1 MMNRHVCRAGLAAL
15 LAMLAPIAAAVPE
28 YFSTSPAG
36 SKYASALALNN
47 QGHFAVNSYGPE
59 TPYQGAGIIRSPF
72 GEPVGGLGGYVTQV
86 RALNDLDE
94 AVGISTTGTGEAHSF
109 FYSDGRMVD
118 LTTRYGLQD
127 VRDINN
133 RGKIAARSADFRA
146 AILRDGVVHVL
157 EPDNS
162 GAGDLNERGELLV
175 GYYDYDN
182 GYVPRTAVYSDG
194 VLSELPLFGGKPVIG
209 QAINDA
215 GWVTGSVTGANG
227 RTHAFLWDGDTFTNL
242 TPWAANS
249 FGYDIN
255 NRGQVVGVTD
265 GRPFLYA
272 DGELIDPNTLI
283 DPGADLLLVSA
294 DEINDRGQILAHS
307 CDRTGVFCYGSTLLT
322 PVPGVP
328 EPAHF
333 AMLAMGLALLRVQG
347 RRVAASRP

>member
-1 MMNRHVCRAGLAAL
+1 MNKHLRSAGVAAL
-15 LAMLAPIAAAVPE
+15 LAMLAPLAAAAPE
-28 YFSTSPAG
+28 YFSATPAG
-36 SKYASALALNN
+36 SKYARALALNN

-59 TPYQGAGIIRSPF
+59 TPYQGAGIIRWPV
-72 GEPVGGLGGYVTQV
+72 GEPVGGLGGYVTQI

-94 AVGISTTGTGEAHSF
+94 AVGISTTSTGEAHSF
-109 FYSDGRMVD
+109 YYSDGRMVD

-133 RGKIAARSADFRA
+133 RGEIAARSADFRA
-146 AILRDGVVHVL
+146 AVLRDGVVHVV

-162 GAGDLNERGELLV
+162 GAGDMNERGDLLV
-175 GYYDYDN
+175 GYYAYDN

-194 VLSELPLFGGKPVIG
+194 ILSDLPLFGGKPVIG

-215 GWVTGSVTGANG
+215 GWVTGYVTGANG

-272 DGELIDPNTLI
+272 DGKLIDPNTLI
-283 DPGADLLLVSA
+283 DPDADLLLVSA
-294 DEINDRGQILAHS
+294 DEINERGQILAHS
-307 CDRTGVFCYGSTLLT
+307 CDRAGVFCYGSTLLT

-328 EPAHF
+328 EPRLF
-333 AMLAMGLALLRVQG
+333 AMLAMGLALLWVQG
-347 RRVAASRP
+347 RRAAACRS